1 MIKTDR
7 RIANYEDIEPDL
19 PPEALD
25 NRAPVQ
31 IDEVAGSNFSPDFR
45 PTIEE
50 LLRELHV
57 ESVPLASFGVR
68 KQ

>member
-1 MIKTDR
+1 MTKPRARPED
-7 RIANYEDIEPDL
+7 YEDIEPDL
-19 PPEALD
+19 APEALD

-57 ESVPLASFGVR
+57 ESVLPASFGVR